1 MINIDLL
8 DSLNLSKTFN
18 NGLNF
23 EACSLECGVPGLSI
37 FRICHVVVCM
47 VTGNNHHVTKNN
59 LLILSGILNSLQN
72 CVHIRLCSLMNN
84 GTSRY
89 NELLH
94 NVSGISNTMLSQTL
108 RELERDRLVVRKEYL
123 EVPVRV
129 EYEASEKTR
138 RLQPILMELIRWSM
152 TGTEGAPQA
161 R

>member
-1 MINIDLL
+1 MSTLHNCPCAPGCALQ
-8 DSLNLSKTFN
+8 
-18 NGLNF
+18 G
-23 EACSLECGVPGLSI
+23 ALESI
-37 FRICHVVVCM
+37 GGKWKLPV
-47 VTGNNHHVTKNN
+47 
-59 LLILSGILNSLQN
+59 
-72 CVHIRLCSLMNN
+72 LCSLMNN

-129 EYEASEKTR
+129 EYEASDKTR

-152 TGTEGAPQA
+152 TGTEDAPQA